1 MKKRDI
7 IILAALGVVVLMVA
21 WYFLII
27 SPKRSDVGA
36 VDSELQQQQKKYDE
50 DYAKVKRVTEERSTA
65 QQTAGELLK
74 LNKIVPAD
82 SQLPSLIV
90 DLQQSA
96 NESGIYFMKIEPG
109 EAITGSDGNTV
120 IPMELRFQGRFLEV
134 NDFLYR
140 VENYARMDGNDI
152 NIAGRLISVV
162 SLNMKEPEMDTPDP
176 DDGVPK
182 KFPNVLATL
191 GINAYMTSPAPPS
204 QSGSRAAQPAAS
216 DTGAADASGTGG
228 G

>member
-27 SPKRSDVGA
+27 SPKRSEVA
-36 VDSELQQQQKKYDE
+36 TTDSELQRQQAKYDE
-50 DYAKVKRVTEERSTA
+50 DYAKVKRVTEERSAA
-65 QQTAGELLK
+65 QQTSGELLK
-74 LNKIVPAD
+74 LNKMVPAD

-96 NESGIYFMKIEPG
+96 NESGIYFMKIEPSD
-109 EAITGSDGNTV
+109 AITGSDGNTI
-120 IPMELRFQGRFLEV
+120 IPMELKFQGRFLEV

-140 VENYARMDGNDI
+140 VENYARMEGNDI

-162 SLNMKEPEMDTPDP
+162 SLTMKEPEIDTPDP
-176 DDGVPK
+176 DDGIPK

-191 GINAYMTSPAPPS
+191 GINAYMTAPAPTT
-204 QSGSRAAQPAAS
+204 QAGSRAAQPAAS
-216 DTGAADASGTGG
+216 DAGASGTGG

>member
-7 IILAALGVVVLMVA
+7 IILAGLGVVVLMVA

-27 SPKRSDVGA
+27 SPKRSEVA
-36 VDSELQQQQKKYDE
+36 TADSELQRQQTKYDE
-50 DYAKVKRVTEERSTA
+50 DYAKVKRVTEERSA
-65 QQTAGELLK
+65 ARQTSGELLK
-74 LNKIVPAD
+74 LNKMVPAD

-96 NESGIYFMKIEPG
+96 NESGIYFMKIEPSD
-109 EAITGSDGNTV
+109 AIAGSDGNTI
-120 IPMELRFQGRFLEV
+120 IPMELSFQGRFLEV

-140 VENYARMDGNDI
+140 VENYARMEGNDI

-162 SLNMKEPEMDTPDP
+162 SLTMKEPEIDTPDP

-191 GINAYMTSPAPPS
+191 GINAYMTAPAPAG
-204 QSGSRAAQPAAS
+204 QAGNRAAQPAAS
-216 DTGAADASGTGG
+216 DAGG

>member
-7 IILAALGVVVLMVA
+7 IILAALGIIVLIVA

-27 SPKRSDVGA
+27 SPKRSDVGV

-50 DYAKVKRVTEERSTA
+50 DYAKVKRVTEERNAA
-65 QQTAGELLK
+65 QQTSGELLK
-74 LNKIVPAD
+74 LNKMVPAD
-82 SQLPSLIV
+82 SQLPSMIV

-96 NESGIYFMKIEPG
+96 NESGIYFLKIEPG
-109 EAITGSDGNTV
+109 EAIAGSDGNTI
-120 IPMELRFQGRFLEV
+120 IPMELKFQGRFLEV

-140 VENYARMDGNDI
+140 VENYARMEGNDI
-152 NIAGRLISVV
+152 NIPGRLISVIT
-162 SLNMKEPEMDTPDP
+162 LNMKEPELDTPDP
-176 DDGVPK
+176 DDGVSK

-191 GINAYMTSPAPPS
+191 GINAYMTAPAPPS
-204 QSGSRAAQPAAS
+204 QTGSRAAQPAAS
-216 DTGAADASGTGG
+216 DTGAAGSSGTGG